1 MTTHFFMKE
10 AETAIAATENDANS
24 EATNMITRITFG
36 AVFLCTAGISIYL
49 RKIWGNKHF

>member
-1 MTTHFFMKE
+1 MKE

-24 EATNMITRITFG
+24 EATNMRTRITFG